1 MSLFL
6 VNRYLGEEDD
16 NDSKD
21 SRSQAL
27 LAKLKEK
34 AKERQ
39 KQSESKARLQPE
51 ENPTP
56 QKSPKK
62 RKIKEVITGITEES
76 NQDEDVV
83 IKKKTKEKK
92 KKGSVK
98 NLQSG
103 VQTPGIED
111 GHTKK
116 DGVKQKEESSE
127 RSENT
132 PAVGF
137 TVLGGFINK
146 NTQKVN
152 MVMPQWLSNPHLIP
166 QSLKGHLHPLSDVQ
180 GLCSHLLKKL
190 QNNNI
195 EHLFPV
201 QAEVIPA
208 ILESA
213 PHGLL
218 VGPGGHRPRDIC
230 VSAPTGSGKTL
241 AFVLPVVQVLMQRV
255 VCEVRAL
262 AVLPTKELAQQVWRV
277 FSTYTEGTQ
286 LRVVM
291 LAGHKSLAAE
301 QTSLVEVR
309 RGHRRSLA
317 DIVVATPG
325 RLVDH
330 INKTSS
336 LCLKHLRF
344 LIIDEADRMIDSM
357 HQSWLNQVVN
367 AVYSSGIEDND
378 LFRRTAASHITAA
391 SLSPPQMPLQK
402 LLFSATLTHN
412 PEKLQ
417 QLSLYQPHLFT
428 SSHQSSE
435 PTSAPAP
442 APERFHFPQGLT
454 EYYVPCTLS
463 KKPLVLVHF
472 ITHMKLSPVL
482 CFTNS
487 REAAHRLVLLLQL
500 FGGIQA
506 LEFSSRL
513 SPGERKKTLKEF
525 EQGKIQLLVSTDAAA
540 RGIDIS
546 AVKCVINYDAP
557 QFVRTYIHRIGRTA
571 RAGRAGLAFTFLLK
585 VQEKNFLHMVSE
597 AGSPGIQKQ
606 MVKPEHL
613 KSLEPRYEQ
622 ALRELAGVIKEEK
635 TR

>member
-6 VNRYLGEEDD
+6 VNRYLGEEDN

-39 KQSESKARLQPE
+39 KQSESKAKLQLE
-51 ENPTP
+51 ENTTP
-56 QKSPKK
+56 QKSSKK
-62 RKIKEVITGITEES
+62 RKIKQVITGKEDES
-76 NQDEDVV
+76 DQDEDVV
-83 IKKKTKEKK
+83 VKKKTKEKK
-92 KKGSVK
+92 KKCSVK
-98 NLQSG
+98 NLESG
-103 VQTPGIED
+103 VQTPAIE
-111 GHTKK
+111 
-116 DGVKQKEESSE
+116 DGVKQKGESSE
-127 RSENT
+127 TSDKNI
-132 PAVGF
+132 AVGF

-152 MVMPQWLSNPHLIP
+152 MVLPQWLSKPDIIP
-166 QSLKGHLHPLSDVQ
+166 QSLKGHLHPLSDVP

-208 ILESA
+208 ILDSA
-213 PHGLL
+213 QQGLL

-241 AFVLPVVQVLMQRV
+241 AFVLPVIQVLMQRV

-301 QTSLVEVR
+301 QTSLAEVR
-309 RGHRRSLA
+309 SGQRRSLA

-367 AVYSSGIEDND
+367 AVYSSGIEDGD
-378 LFRRTAASHITAA
+378 LFRRTEASHITAA

-417 QLSLYQPHLFT
+417 QLSLYQPRLFT
-428 SSHQSSE
+428 SSYQSSE

-513 SPGERKKTLKEF
+513 SPGERKRTLKEF
-525 EQGKIQLLVSTDAAA
+525 EQGKIQILVSTDAAA

-606 MVKPEHL
+606 MVKPEVL
-613 KSLEPRYEQ
+613 KSLEPHYEQ
-622 ALRELAGVIKEEK
+622 ALRELADVIKEEK
-635 TR
+635 AR